1 MVSNAVMT
9 IDELAGYLKIPK
21 STLYKLAQKGAIPS
35 LKVGRHWRFHKATV
49 DRWLEEAPRPHPRRD
64 KESDRLR
71 RDPVLAEVVRRLIEA
86 YQPDRIYLF
95 GSKARDDA
103 GPDSDYDLL
112 VIVPDEASPA
122 RRRSRLAYE
131 RLWGTGA
138 AADVLVWTRT
148 QFGSRTHLA
157 ASLPATVLHEGK
169 LLYAA

>member
-35 LKVGRHWRFHKATV
+35 LKGGRHWRFHKATV

-71 RDPVLAEVVRRLIEA
+71 RDPILAEVVRRLTEA

-95 GSKARDDA
+95 GSKAPADA
-103 GPDSDYDLL
+103 GPHSHHHLLLL
-112 VIVPDEASPA
+112 VP
-122 RRRSRLAYE
+122 R
-131 RLWGTGA
+131 
-138 AADVLVWTRT
+138 
-148 QFGSRTHLA
+148 Q
-157 ASLPATVLHEGK
+157 
-169 LLYAA
+169 